1 MVRTKKLPGTKTVD
15 TLKTAVKDP
24 LTVPKIMFFS
34 SVASLVEPYLRK
46 FQSSKPVMP
55 FVYRKPVQVFH
66 SLYSRFLKQEVIEDP
81 NTSSKLLKLDPMDP
95 KIWCDPNK
103 VDIGVGANKYI

>member
-1 MVRTKKLPGTKTVD
+1 
-15 TLKTAVKDP
+15 
-24 LTVPKIMFFS
+24 
-34 SVASLVEPYLRK
+34 
-46 FQSSKPVMP
+46 MP